1 MKFYLI
7 AFVLLSIAAGG
18 GFWLGH
24 GLGRNQFTNE
34 CITVGNFTVWDYGTD
49 KRRRF
54 VCTEAPMGSEP
65 RSEDKVKL

>member
-1 MKFYLI
+1 VKFYII
-7 AFVLLSIAAGG
+7 AFALLSIAAGG

-54 VCTEAPMGSEP
+54 VCTEAPWESKP
-65 RSEDKVKL
+65 LVDDKVKL

>member
-7 AFVLLSIAAGG
+7 AFALLSIAAGG
-18 GFWLGH
+18 GLWLGH

-54 VCTEAPMGSEP
+54 VCTETPMESKP
-65 RSEDKVKL
+65 RIDDKVKL

>member
-1 MKFYLI
+1 VKFYFI
-7 AFVLLSIAAGG
+7 ALVLLSVVAGG

-24 GLGRNQFTNE
+24 GLGRNQFANE

-54 VCTEAPMGSEP
+54 VCTEAPMESKP
-65 RSEDKVKL
+65 LVDDKVKL

>member
-7 AFVLLSIAAGG
+7 AFLLLSLAAGV

-24 GLGRNQFTNE
+24 GLGRLQFTNE

-54 VCTEAPMGSEP
+54 VCREAPVESQP
-65 RSEDKVKL
+65 PAEDKVTL